1 MKRSLALIATL
12 AVSGAVA
19 VPALAAT
26 KRIKIGDNYF
36 VKKGTQPK
44 ITLKRGTKVTW
55 TWPNTGVPHNV
66 TVISGPVTFR
76 SPTKTKGTYSKRMTR
91 KGTYQIS
98 CTIHSGMNMTLKV
111 R

>member
-1 MKRSLALIATL
+1 MKRILALALAATL
-12 AVSGAVA
+12 LVA

-26 KRIKIGDNYF
+26 KKIKVGDNYF

-44 ITLKRGTKVTW
+44 ISVKRGTTVKW
-55 TWPNTGVPHNV
+55 TWPGTGVPHNV
-66 TVISGPVTFR
+66 TVTKGPTTFR
-76 SPTKTKGTYSKRMTR
+76 SPTKTKGTYSKKVRR
-91 KGTYQIS
+91 KGTYFIS

>member
-1 MKRSLALIATL
+1 MKRILALGIATAL
-12 AVSGAVA
+12 AAA
-19 VPALAAT
+19 VPAVAAT
-26 KRIKIGDNYF
+26 KAIKIGDNYF

-44 ITLKRGTKVTW
+44 LTVTRGTKVKW

-66 TVISGPVTFR
+66 TVTKGPVTFR
-76 SPTKTKGTYSKRMTR
+76 SPTKTKGTYAKKVTK
-91 KGTYQIS
+91 KGTYFIS

>member
-1 MKRSLALIATL
+1 MKRILVLAITAALVA
-12 AVSGAVA
+12 A

-26 KRIKIGDNYF
+26 KKIKIGDNYF

-44 ITLKRGTKVTW
+44 ITVKRGTTVRW
-55 TWPNTGVPHNV
+55 SWPNTGVPHNV
-66 TVISGPVTFR
+66 AVTSGPVTFR
-76 SPTKTKGTYSKRMTR
+76 SPTKTKGTYSKKVTR

>member
-1 MKRSLALIATL
+1 MKRILALALAATL
-12 AVSGAVA
+12 LVA

-26 KRIKIGDNYF
+26 KKIKIGDNYF

-44 ITLKRGTKVTW
+44 ITVKRGTTVKW

-66 TVISGPVTFR
+66 TVTSGPVTFR
-76 SPTKTKGTYSKRMTR
+76 SPSKTKGTYAKKVTK
-91 KGTYQIS
+91 KGTYRIS
-98 CTIHSGMNMTLKV
+98 CTIHSGMNMTLTV